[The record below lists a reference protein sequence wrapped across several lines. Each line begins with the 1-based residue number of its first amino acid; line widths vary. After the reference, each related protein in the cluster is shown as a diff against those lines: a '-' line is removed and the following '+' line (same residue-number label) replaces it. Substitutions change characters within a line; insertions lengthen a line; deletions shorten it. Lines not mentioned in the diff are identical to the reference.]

1 MNQTISY
8 YDKHAEEFCQETK
21 DADMRFCRDKFL
33 DFLERRNDMQNIK
46 DNISLN
52 MHILDA
58 GCGSGRDAK
67 AFLDAGYQVTAMDAS
82 TKMCEEAEKRLN
94 KQVLCLSFEE
104 LIFEREFDGIWACAS
119 LLHVPYKDIDLSLI
133 HI

>member
-33 DFLERRNDMQNIK
+33 SLLEQKNDMQNSK
-46 DNISLN
+46 DNTSLN
-52 MHILDA
+52 IHILDA

-67 AFLDAGYQVTAMDAS
+67 AFLDAGCQVTAMDAS
-82 TKMCEEAEKRLN
+82 IKMCEEAQKWLN
-94 KQVLCLSFEE
+94 RQVLCLSFEE
-104 LIFEREFDGIWACAS
+104 LIFKQEFDGIWACAS
-119 LLHVPYKDIDLSLI
+119 LLHVS
-133 HI
+133 